1 MKFDVSTFLLQ
12 WAMGGLAFLWVT
24 SRWAIVSIGYR
35 WLLYGVWGSVA
46 ALAAGAGF
54 ARDTV
59 LVRDAAGIAVVCAAI
74 VVVGISVRDTLR
86 DRRAESKEYQLAV
99 RRKTGSSTTKP
110 ISGKLLDIWAPSF
123 GLVGLVGAG
132 FEAEGPVALV
142 RVIVGA
148 LFLGAVTDTMLLGH
162 WYLVQ
167 PGMSRAPLTELI
179 AWGGVLCLADA
190 AVWLLPTG
198 LLSAGTDSLLV
209 WFWLVCAVATAW
221 LLLAARLALRE
232 PRYSAVMAATG
243 LSYLAVMTSIA
254 MELVAGAAVF

>member
-12 WAMGGLAFLWVT
+12 WATGGLVFLWVT
-24 SRWAIVSIGYR
+24 SRRAVFSVGYR

-54 ARDTV
+54 AGDTV
-59 LVRDAAGIAVVCAAI
+59 LVRDAAGVAVVCAAI
-74 VVVGISVRDTLR
+74 TVVGISVRDTLR
-86 DRRAESKEYQLAV
+86 DRKAEGAAKLV
-99 RRKTGSSTTKP
+99 
-110 ISGKLLDIWAPSF
+110 SGRLLDIWAPSF

-132 FEAEGPVALV
+132 FETEGSVALAVV

-167 PGMSRAPLTELI
+167 PGMSRSPLTELI
-179 AWGGVLCLADA
+179 VWGGVLCLADA

-209 WFWLVCAVATAW
+209 WFWLVCTVATAG
-221 LLLAARLALRE
+221 LLLATRLALQE

-243 LSYLAVMTSIA
+243 LSYLAVMTAVS

>member
-1 MKFDVSTFLLQ
+1 
-12 WAMGGLAFLWVT
+12 MGGLAFLWVT
-24 SRWAIVSIGYR
+24 SRRAVFSVGYR

-46 ALAAGAGF
+46 ALAAGVGF
-54 ARDTV
+54 AGDTV
-59 LVRDAAGIAVVCAAI
+59 LVRDAAGVAVVCAAI
-74 VVVGISVRDTLR
+74 AVVGISVRDTLR
-86 DRRAESKEYQLAV
+86 EQGVKSLETGGKQARRDGGKKADA
-99 RRKTGSSTTKP
+99 KP
-110 ISGKLLDIWAPSF
+110 SSGKLLDIWAPLF
-123 GLVGLVGAG
+123 GLVGLVAAG
-132 FEAEGPVALV
+132 FEAEGSVALATV

-167 PGMSRAPLTELI
+167 PGMSRSPLIELI

-198 LLSAGTDSLLV
+198 LLSAGSDGLLA
-209 WFWLVCAVATAW
+209 WFWLVCAVATAG
-221 LLLAARLALRE
+221 LLATTRLALRE

-243 LSYLAVMTSIA
+243 LSYLAVMTAVA